1 MKEFRVIQ
9 VEGINK
15 STVVLGGMQ
24 AAFKQ
29 FPKGVLSSNIIP
41 YLTSLVHSSIF
52 PAPEIQCVHSSN
64 MVRKCSHRA
73 IMET

>member
-29 FPKGVLSSNIIP
+29 FLKGVLS
-41 YLTSLVHSSIF
+41 
-52 PAPEIQCVHSSN
+52 
-64 MVRKCSHRA
+64 
-73 IMET
+73 